1 MIKAQTDQG
10 ISIHQ
15 SLTNA
20 FEPMTILHQSQQF
33 RVPAQAGSSLEQ
45 QGRVD
50 ATQSLSEHET
60 LNAVRQALQQR
71 ENLPI
76 LSGPK
81 RCFGCGLGGHFASS
95 CPDKVGGILTPACM
109 LFIMTCKCTNSPTR
123 ISNKRCTA
131 KAAAR
136 TAAFPSSPSMAL
148 PFTGVLQDMHS
159 RALCRH
165 FSLRY

>member
-1 MIKAQTDQG
+1 MIKAQTDLG
-10 ISIHQ
+10 ISLHQ
-15 SLTNA
+15 SLTTA
-20 FEPMTILHQSQQF
+20 FDPMTILHQSQQF
-33 RVPAQAGSSLEQ
+33 RVPGSSLQQ

-50 ATQSLSEHET
+50 TTQSLSEHEG

-76 LSGPK
+76 LTGPK
-81 RCFGCGLGGHFASS
+81 RCFGCGLAGHWLEF
-95 CPDKVGGILTPACM
+95 CPDKVGGILSPACT
-109 LFIMTCKCTNSPTR
+109 LFIMTYKCTDSPTR
-123 ISNKRCTA
+123 ISNKRFAA
-131 KAAAR
+131 KAAAQ

-148 PFTGVLQDMHS
+148 PFTEVLQDMRS